1 MDDLISR
8 QAAIDT
14 MMRLQTE
21 DIEMYGCAIPEGF
34 DGDRAAEALKALSSA
49 QPERRDCGWTGIEDD
64 YPVSIREV
72 MDITAETGAL
82 TTQSRVMELKPY
94 RLPESKTGR
103 WIPCS
108 ERLPEEAYP
117 VVVTWKNDDPASY
130 YQYIL
135 GKHYT
140 GVAHF
145 KNGKWFWYSSV
156 TEDVLMEYGRCDSE
170 EFDEAIQVLAWM
182 PLPEPYK
189 ED

>member
-1 MDDLISR
+1 M
-8 QAAIDT
+8 A
-14 MMRLQTE
+14 
-21 DIEMYGCAIPEGF
+21 
-34 DGDRAAEALKALSSA
+34 K
-49 QPERRDCGWTGIEDD
+49 
-64 YPVSIREV
+64 
-72 MDITAETGAL
+72 
-82 TTQSRVMELKPY
+82 
-94 RLPESKTGR
+94 
-103 WIPCS
+103 WIPVT

-117 VVVTWKNDDPASY
+117 VVVTWKNDEPASY

-182 PLPEPYK
+182 PLPEPYGEGEHEK
-189 ED
+189 

>member
-1 MDDLISR
+1 MSMRDEQCRKACRILDDVLANRPTERDALIVAVR
-8 QAAIDT
+8 TA
-14 MMRLQTE
+14 
-21 DIEMYGCAIPEGF
+21 F
-34 DGDRAAEALKALSSA
+34 D
-49 QPERRDCGWTGIEDD
+49 
-64 YPVSIREV
+64 
-72 MDITAETGAL
+72 
-82 TTQSRVMELKPY
+82 ELK
-94 RLPESKTGR
+94 EHKTGL

-170 EFDEAIQVLAWM
+170 EFDEAIHVLAWM
-182 PLPEPYK
+182 PLPEPYAV
-189 ED
+189 

>member
-1 MDDLISR
+1 MMSMRNEQCRKVCRILDDVLANRPTERDALIVAVR
-8 QAAIDT
+8 TA
-14 MMRLQTE
+14 
-21 DIEMYGCAIPEGF
+21 F
-34 DGDRAAEALKALSSA
+34 D
-49 QPERRDCGWTGIEDD
+49 
-64 YPVSIREV
+64 
-72 MDITAETGAL
+72 
-82 TTQSRVMELKPY
+82 ELK
-94 RLPESKTGR
+94 EHKTWR

-170 EFDEAIQVLAWM
+170 EFDEAIHVLAWM
-182 PLPEPYK
+182 PLPEPY
-189 ED
+189 EGGAPR